1 MFTLDGFLTLINLIY
16 KSLFCHQPFDD
27 LLIYHQ
33 YNQSICKKKRN
44 VSLDNILT
52 IKIKIKTYKV
62 NIIEDE

>member
-16 KSLFCHQPFDD
+16 KSLFCRQPFDD